1 MTDFLPPNFPG
12 YFTGENCPEAFAR
25 WVGSPPMK
33 DDLRRAVADLEA
45 PFAVLD
51 LDAALDNAADLVR
64 RASAAGRDVPVR
76 LASKSLRI
84 RPLMERVLALPGY
97 RGVLSFHLSEA
108 LWLVDELTSDNVL
121 VAYPCAHRDV
131 LARWMGEQRYLD
143 AVTVMVDS
151 AEHLELLD
159 TVYDQV
165 RPSARLRVCLDI
177 DAGLRLGPLRIGAK
191 RSPVHAPRQAAH
203 MAQQILARPHLKLV
217 GLMAYEGQ
225 IAGTTDTSRAV
236 ALMKKLS
243 VRELAPRR
251 AKILRAVRDAGAT
264 EIEFING
271 GGTGSIETTSAEDSV
286 TEIGAGSG
294 IIGSAL
300 FDHYA
305 SFRPQPAEWFVLPVV
320 RRPGRRTVTV
330 AGGGRVGSGPPGTD
344 RLPVVDWP
352 EGLSMA
358 RLEGPGEVQTP
369 LMGAAAASLR
379 LGDHVWFRAAK
390 AGEPTEF
397 ADEVIVVSGGRIID
411 RWPTY
416 RGESRS
422 FV

>member
-1 MTDFLPPNFPG
+1 
-12 YFTGENCPEAFAR
+12 
-25 WVGSPPMK
+25 MK
-33 DDLRRAVADLEA
+33 DDLRRAVAHLEA
-45 PFAVLD
+45 PFVVLD

-64 RASAAGRDVPVR
+64 RASASGRDVPVR

-84 RPLMERVLALPGY
+84 RPLMEKVLALPGY
-97 RGVLSFHLSEA
+97 RGVLAFHLNEA
-108 LWLVDELTSDNVL
+108 LWLVDELTTDNVL
-121 VAYPCAHRDV
+121 VAYPCVDRTA
-131 LARWMGEQRYLD
+131 LARWMGEQRYLA

-151 AEHLELLD
+151 VAHLELLD
-159 TVYDQV
+159 EVYAQI
-165 RPSARLRVCLDI
+165 RPTERLRVCLDV
-177 DAGLRLGPLRIGAK
+177 DAGLRLGPLHVGAK
-191 RSPVHAPRQAAH
+191 RSPVHTPRQAAR
-203 MAQQILARPHLKLV
+203 MAGEILRRPRLTLV

-225 IAGTTDTSRAV
+225 VAGTTDTSRAV
-236 ALMKKLS
+236 AVMKKLS
-243 VRELAPRR
+243 VRELASRR
-251 AKILRAVRDAGAT
+251 AKILRAVRRAGAAD
-264 EIEFING
+264 IEFVNG
-271 GGTGSIETTSAEDSV
+271 GGTGSIESTAAEDSV

-300 FDHYA
+300 FDHYS
-305 SFRPQPAEWFVLPVV
+305 SFRPQPAQWFVLPVV

-330 AGGGRVGSGPPGTD
+330 AGGGRIGSGPPGTD

-352 EGLSMA
+352 EGLKMA

-369 LMGAAAASLR
+369 LTGAAAASLQ

-397 ADEVIVVSGGRIID
+397 TDEVVVVSGGRIID

>member
-1 MTDFLPPNFPG
+1 M
-12 YFTGENCPEAFAR
+12 
-25 WVGSPPMK
+25 
-33 DDLRRAVADLEA
+33 
-45 PFAVLD
+45 VLD
-51 LDAALDNAADLVR
+51 LDAALDNAAELVR
-64 RASAAGRDVPVR
+64 RASAGGRDVPIR

-84 RPLMERVLALPGY
+84 RPLMEKVLALPGY
-97 RGVLSFHLSEA
+97 AGILSFHLREA
-108 LWLVDELTSDNVL
+108 LWLIDELTTDNVL
-121 VAYPCAHRDV
+121 VAYPCADRETLTAWMSEARYRDS
-131 LARWMGEQRYLD
+131 
-143 AVTVMVDS
+143 VTVMVDS
-151 AEHLELLD
+151 TEHLDLLD
-159 TVYDQV
+159 EIHAQV
-165 RPSARLRVCLDI
+165 RPPQRLRVCLDI
-177 DAGLRLGPLRIGAK
+177 DAGLHLGPLKLGAR
-191 RSPVHAPRQAAH
+191 RSPVHSPRQASR
-203 MAQQILARPHLKLV
+203 MAGEILRRPHLTLV

-225 IAGTTDTSRAV
+225 IAGTADTSRAV

-243 VRELAPRR
+243 VRELASRR
-251 AKILRAVRDAGAT
+251 AKILRAVRAAGAE
-264 EIEFING
+264 EIEFVNG
-271 GGTGSIETTSAEDSV
+271 GGTGSIESTSAEDAV

-305 SFRPQPAEWFVLPVV
+305 SFRARPAQWFVLPVV

-330 AGGGRVGSGPPGTD
+330 AGGGRIGSGPPGPD

-352 EGLSMA
+352 RGLSMA
-358 RLEGPGEVQTP
+358 SLEGPGEVQTP
-369 LMGAAAASLR
+369 LTGRAAASLR

-397 ADEVIVVSGGRIID
+397 ADEVLVVSGGRIID